1 MGCPNMQSVSSW
13 PIHNNRVNVTAF
25 KARFAVSGQRVAAQ
39 LNRIDMKR
47 FAFEK
52 SSNDSH

>member
-1 MGCPNMQSVSSW
+1 MGCPNMQSVSSS